1 MELNTEYVPEENKEY
16 LCSFCNISFE
26 NSITLALHQKEI
38 HGKMQDLGNLV
49 KIFELDSAI
58 TNPVIYEKI
67 ETNEQVENI
76 KTDEQED
83 GIGTENQK
91 RKLGIQDQIV
101 IYVKENDK
109 DEFGNY
115 CTPNTLIC
123 TPGNLYGFIQA
134 FENKYKI
141 QSKFVNGVFKG
152 NSGNEELLAIDDAI
166 FCNFA
171 NKTFKIKMRR
181 VKVKGRK
188 KMRNIILYEC

>member
-1 MELNTEYVPEENKEY
+1 M
-16 LCSFCNISFE
+16 
-26 NSITLALHQKEI
+26 
-38 HGKMQDLGNLV
+38 
-49 KIFELDSAI
+49 
-58 TNPVIYEKI
+58 IYEKI
-67 ETNEQVENI
+67 ETKEQVENI

-188 KMRNIILYEC
+188 KMRNVILYDC